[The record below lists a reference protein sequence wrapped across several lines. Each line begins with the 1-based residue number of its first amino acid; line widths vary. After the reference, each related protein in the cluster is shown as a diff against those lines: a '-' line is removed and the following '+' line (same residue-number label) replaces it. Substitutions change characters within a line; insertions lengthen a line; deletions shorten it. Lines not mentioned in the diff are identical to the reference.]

1 MLAWN
6 KHSTDWTN
14 FSQQAHRLLRRNG
27 LSPFESDKK
36 NRTALYY
43 ACKRLKHKLVSKLLK
58 MAGDDGPKFLNQK
71 ESKNGLNSITTI
83 IKSIKHSLITKKPL
97 NIAKGDNGQSDDE

>member
-6 KHSTDWTN
+6 KNSSEWTN

-27 LSPFESDKK
+27 LSPFVADNN
-36 NRTALYY
+36 NRTALFY

-58 MAGDDGPKFLNQK
+58 MAGDEGPKLLNQTEK
-71 ESKNGLNSITTI
+71 KNNLNSITTI
-83 IKSIKHSLITKKPL
+83 IKSIKHSINSKKP
-97 NIAKGDNGQSDDE
+97 NKINTNE